1 MQQIRPKRHARRLA
15 SAKAIAVLSLA
26 AAATTNPAGAEDRD
40 HTHIH
45 FFSGNLVVSRSV
57 YDNNANNVKVGALLP
72 VNCANTVG
80 PCAAATNNGAYP
92 FVFNNVIPDPSFGI
106 TSKMILD
113 QITPSGSLLD
123 SLEVPN
129 SSLKNVRSESNQ
141 LVTSFSSKSEM
152 ALNLSTDGKL
162 LTFMGYVAPI
172 NTIDVSN
179 SNTPGVIDPTNPVG
193 VNYYRAVATV
203 DRNGK
208 FTLTETNAYSGNN
221 GRAAILNNTNGA
233 NFFYTAGNAGN
244 GGNPQP
250 NGVVLGAGAQFID
263 PSTAPES
270 FQTPASPT
278 PLASFSVTELGDKA
292 DKIGKDDNFRGLT
305 IFNNVVYFTKGSG
318 SNGVNTVY
326 FVDTTGTA
334 CPKGVGIPAV
344 GAPPPIAPLAF
355 DPTKLQTTGLP
366 NNMCILAGFPTA
378 LAKSANPVA
387 FPFGLWFANANTLY
401 VADEGDGFTSN
412 TTLYTHAAAQTTAGI
427 QKWIFNSTTKTWSLA
442 YTLQTGLDLGAAYT
456 INNYPTG
463 NNPSTNLPWAPA
475 TDGIRNI
482 TGTVDNNGKATI
494 YGITST
500 VSGNGDQG
508 ADPNRLVTVTDVL
521 SNTDA
526 TKATTEKFTI
536 VRKADFAEVL
546 RGVSFAPSG
555 QDNKDRDDHDNGDN
569 HSDRN

>member
-1 MQQIRPKRHARRLA
+1 M
-15 SAKAIAVLSLA
+15 
-26 AAATTNPAGAEDRD
+26 
-40 HTHIH
+40 
-45 FFSGNLVVSRSV
+45 
-57 YDNNANNVKVGALLP
+57 KVGALLP

-80 PCAAATNNGAYP
+80 PCAAAINNGTYP
-92 FVFNNVIPDPSFGI
+92 FVFNNDTIDASFGI
-106 TSKMILD
+106 TSKIFLD
-113 QITPSGSLLD
+113 QITPSGFLLD

-129 SSLKNVRSESNQ
+129 SSLKNVHTESNQ
-141 LVTSFSSKSEM
+141 IVTSFSSKSEL
-152 ALNLSTDGKL
+152 ALNLSTDGRL

-172 NTIDVSN
+172 DTLDVSN

-193 VNYYRAVATV
+193 VNFYRAVATV
-203 DRNGK
+203 NRNGK
-208 FTLTETNAYSGNN
+208 FTFTETNAYSGNN
-221 GRAAILNNTNGA
+221 GRAAILNNSNGA

-250 NGVVLGAGAQFID
+250 NGIILGAGTQFID

-270 FQTPASPT
+270 FQTPVAPT
-278 PLASFSVTELGDKA
+278 PLASFSVTLLGDKA

-305 IFNNVVYFTKGSG
+305 IFNDVVYFTKGSG

-378 LAKSANPVA
+378 LAKTANPVA
-387 FPFGLWFANANTLY
+387 APFGLWFANAETLY
-401 VADEGDGFTSN
+401 VADEGDGFAGN
-412 TTLYTHAAAQTTAGI
+412 TTLYTHAAAQTAAGI
-427 QKWIFNSTTKTWSLA
+427 QKWTFNSSTKTWGLA
-442 YTLQTGLDLGAAYT
+442 YTLQTGLDLGVPYT

-463 NNPSTNLPWAPA
+463 NTTTTNLPWAPA

-482 TGTVDNNGKATI
+482 TGTIDSDSKATL

-500 VSGNGDQG
+500 VSGSGD
-508 ADPNRLVTVTDVL
+508 R
-521 SNTDA
+521 
-526 TKATTEKFTI
+526 
-536 VRKADFAEVL
+536 
-546 RGVSFAPSG
+546 APTPTAS
-555 QDNKDRDDHDNGDN
+555 
-569 HSDRN
+569 